1 MRRVAN
7 FLRTVLW
14 GHGQTHGPKP
24 ALPGQT
30 VSDVLRAHLAERS
43 NAPAVW
49 VAPHEYRCFGDVFE
63 IVGQIAQALRSQVQT
78 AHPRIALVTPRGSA
92 GLFGL
97 LGAIEVGTCCP
108 LDANLRGPEFAN
120 ALAALTPDVLLV
132 PESDAAALAAAR
144 AAGIASVGFRLDASQ
159 SDCTVRTW
167 PGREASEARR
177 RRVPLLLGGV
187 EAPAI
192 LMRTSGTTADPKLV
206 GLSHA
211 NVLAATVAMASVF
224 QLAPDDI
231 CLTPMPMH
239 HVHGL
244 IAGALSA
251 LAAGS
256 SIHCCESFSP
266 QAFDA
271 ALRGFSPTWMTAAPA
286 LHLAMC
292 DYYENQGA
300 RPAVTTLRRF
310 RSSSAPLAPPAV
322 RTLEDL
328 FGAPLL
334 ETYGLTETASTIC
347 SNLLPPGQRK
357 LGSVGIPINAELFI
371 LDDAEQQAPTG
382 VDGEILLRGAGVIRE
397 YLGVQPDGAFWEG
410 WLRTGDIG
418 HVDDDGYLYVVGRKK
433 EVIKRGGHSVFP
445 LEIDN
450 VLTTHPAVAEA
461 ITFSIAHDTL
471 GEDVMAAVVGKPDA
485 SIDPGGLREHLSASL
500 SSYKIPT
507 RVLVVDRIPRNA
519 IGKALRREMPK
530 QLASQLAPESRS
542 PSKPMEQVLLA
553 IWRKV
558 LRRDDVGV
566 TDNVFQFGADP
577 LRAEMA
583 SGLIDAASSVR
594 MSTKALYC
602 MPTVRE
608 QAAYCVA
615 QREQPCAST
624 ALLAV
629 RPR

>member
-1 MRRVAN
+1 MKSVVN
-7 FLRTVLW
+7 PLRSIASRQ
-14 GHGQTHGPKP
+14 GHKSEPRPASPSQTI
-24 ALPGQT
+24 
-30 VSDVLRAHLAERS
+30 SDVLRAQLAERS

-49 VAPHEYRCFGDVFE
+49 VAPQKYRTFSEAFE
-63 IVGQIAQALRSQVQT
+63 VVGQIAEALRSQVET
-78 AHPRIALVTPRGSA
+78 SHARIAFATPRGSA
-92 GLFGL
+92 GL
-97 LGAIEVGTCCP
+97 LGFLSAVEVGTCCP
-108 LDANLRGPEFAN
+108 LDAKITGREFTD
-120 ALAALTPDVLLV
+120 ALVALEPDVLLV
-132 PESDAAALAAAR
+132 AEPDPAALAAAR
-144 AAGIASVGFRLDASQ
+144 AAGIPCVGFRLDASQ
-159 SDCTVRTW
+159 GDCTVRTR
-167 PGREASEARR
+167 PGREADKRR
-177 RRVPLLLGGV
+177 TPRAPLLLGGV

-211 NVLAATVAMASVF
+211 NVIAATVAMASVF
-224 QLAPDDI
+224 HLVPDDI
-231 CLTPMPMH
+231 CLTPMPLH

-266 QAFDA
+266 HAFDA
-271 ALRGFSPTWMTAAPA
+271 ALREFSPTWLTAAPA

-292 DYYENQGA
+292 DYYENKGA
-300 RPAVTTLRRF
+300 RPGIATLRRF
-310 RSSSAPLAPPAV
+310 RSSSAPLALSSV

-328 FGAPLL
+328 FNAPLL

-357 LGSVGIPINAELFI
+357 LGSVGVPINAELLI
-371 LDDAEQQAPTG
+371 LDDAERKAPPG

-397 YLGVQPDGAFWEG
+397 YLGTQPDGAFWEG

-445 LEIDN
+445 LEIDDA
-450 VLTTHPAVAEA
+450 LSTHPSVAEA
-461 ITFSIAHDTL
+461 ITFSIPHDTL

-485 SIDPGGLREHLSASL
+485 SIDPGSLRDHLSASL

-507 RVLVVDRIPRNA
+507 RVLIVDSIPRNA
-519 IGKALRREMPK
+519 IGKALRREMA
-530 QLASQLAPESRS
+530 QRLASQLAPESRS
-542 PSKPMEQVLLA
+542 PSTPIEQVLLA

-558 LRRDDVGV
+558 LRRDDIGV
-566 TDNVFQFGADP
+566 TDNLFQFGADP

-583 SGLIDAASSVR
+583 SGLIDEAISVR
-594 MSTKALYC
+594 ISTKVLYAK
-602 MPTVRE
+602 PTVRE
-608 QAAYCVA
+608 QAAYCAA
-615 QREQPCAST
+615 QREQQ
-624 ALLAV
+624 
-629 RPR
+629 

>member
-1 MRRVAN
+1 MKSVVN
-7 FLRTVLW
+7 LLRSIASRQE
-14 GHGQTHGPKP
+14 HKSEPRPASAGQTI
-24 ALPGQT
+24 
-30 VSDVLRAHLAERS
+30 SDVLRAQLAERS

-49 VAPHEYRCFGDVFE
+49 VAPQKYRTFSEAFE
-63 IVGQIAQALRSQVQT
+63 VVGQIAQALRSQVET
-78 AHPRIALVTPRGSA
+78 SHARIAFATPRGSA
-92 GLFGL
+92 GLFGFL
-97 LGAIEVGTCCP
+97 SAVEVGTCCP
-108 LDANLRGPEFAN
+108 LDAKLTGHEFAD
-120 ALAALTPDVLLV
+120 ALVALEPDVLLV
-132 PESDAAALAAAR
+132 AEPDPAALSAAR
-144 AAGIASVGFRLDASQ
+144 AAGIACVGFRLDTSQ
-159 SDCTVRTW
+159 NDCTVRTW
-167 PGREASEARR
+167 PSRKACEGRAMRA
-177 RRVPLLLGGV
+177 PLLLRGE

-211 NVLAATVAMASVF
+211 NVIAATVAMASVF

-231 CLTPMPMH
+231 CLTPMPLH

-266 QAFDA
+266 RAFDA
-271 ALRGFSPTWMTAAPA
+271 ALRELSPTWLTAAPA

-292 DYYENQGA
+292 DYYENKGA
-300 RPAVTTLRRF
+300 RPGIATLRRF
-310 RSSSAPLAPPAV
+310 RSSSAPLALSAV

-328 FGAPLL
+328 FNAPLL

-357 LGSVGIPINAELFI
+357 LGSVGVPINAELLI
-371 LDDAEQQAPTG
+371 LDDAERKAPPG
-382 VDGEILLRGAGVIRE
+382 FDGEILLRGAGVIRE
-397 YLGVQPDGAFWEG
+397 YLGTQPDGAFWEG

-450 VLTTHPAVAEA
+450 ALSTHPSVAEA
-461 ITFSIAHDTL
+461 ITFSIPHDTL

-485 SIDPGGLREHLSASL
+485 SIDPGSLREHLSASL

-507 RVLVVDRIPRNA
+507 RVLIVDSIPRNA
-519 IGKALRREMPK
+519 IGKALRREMPQ
-530 QLASQLAPESRS
+530 QLASQLAPESRG
-542 PSKPMEQVLLA
+542 PSTPMEQVLLA
-553 IWRKV
+553 VWRKV
-558 LRRDDVGV
+558 LRRDDIGV

-583 SGLIDAASSVR
+583 SGLVDEASSVR
-594 MSTKALYC
+594 MSTKVLYAK
-602 MPTVRE
+602 PTVRE
-608 QAAYCVA
+608 QAAYCA
-615 QREQPCAST
+615 TQREQP
-624 ALLAV
+624 
-629 RPR
+629 

>member
-1 MRRVAN
+1 MRGVAN
-7 FLRTVLW
+7 FLRTVAW

-24 ALPGQT
+24 ASPGQT

-43 NAPAVW
+43 NASAVW
-49 VAPHEYRCFGDVFE
+49 VAPQKYRSFSDAFVV
-63 IVGQIAQALRSQVQT
+63 VGQIAEALRSQVEI
-78 AHPRIALVTPRGSA
+78 AHPRIAFATPRGSA
-92 GLFGL
+92 GLFGF

-108 LDANLRGPEFAN
+108 LDAKLTGPEFAS
-120 ALAALTPDVLLV
+120 ALAALTPDVLLAS
-132 PESDAAALAAAR
+132 ESDAAALAAAR
-144 AAGIASVGFRLDASQ
+144 AAGIPSVGFRLDASQ
-159 SDCTVRTW
+159 GDCTVRTW
-167 PGREASEARR
+167 PGREADKGRTLR
-177 RRVPLLLGGV
+177 TPLLLGGV

-211 NVLAATVAMASVF
+211 NVIAATVAMASVF
-224 QLAPDDI
+224 HLVPDDI
-231 CLTPMPMH
+231 CLTPMPLH

-292 DYYENQGA
+292 DYYENKGA
-300 RPAVTTLRRF
+300 RSAITTLRRF
-310 RSSSAPLAPPAV
+310 RSSSAPLAPSAV

-328 FGAPLL
+328 FSAPLL

-357 LGSVGIPINAELFI
+357 LGSVGVPINAELLI
-371 LDDAEQQAPTG
+371 LDDAERKAPPG
-382 VDGEILLRGAGVIRE
+382 VDGEILLRGDGVIRE
-397 YLGVQPDGAFWEG
+397 YLGVQPDGAFREG

-445 LEIDN
+445 LDIDN
-450 VLTTHPAVAEA
+450 ALSAHPSVAEA
-461 ITFSIAHDTL
+461 ITFSIPHDTL
-471 GEDVMAAVVGKPDA
+471 GEDVIAAVVRKPDA
-485 SIDPGGLREHLSASL
+485 SIDPGGLREHLAASL

-507 RVLVVDRIPRNA
+507 RVLVVDRIRRNA

-530 QLASQLAPESRS
+530 QLALRLAPESRG
-542 PSKPMEQVLLA
+542 PSTPMEQVLLA
-553 IWRKV
+553 IWHKV
-558 LRRDDVGV
+558 LRRDDIGV
-566 TDNVFQFGADP
+566 TDNVFEFGADP

-583 SGLIDAASSVR
+583 SWLIDEASGVR
-594 MSTKALYC
+594 MSIKVLYSK
-602 MPTVRE
+602 PTVRE
-608 QAAYCVA
+608 QAAYCPA
-615 QREQPCAST
+615 QREQP
-624 ALLAV
+624 
-629 RPR
+629 

>member
-1 MRRVAN
+1 MKSVVN
-7 FLRTVLW
+7 PLRSIASRQE
-14 GHGQTHGPKP
+14 HKSEPRPASPSQTI
-24 ALPGQT
+24 
-30 VSDVLRAHLAERS
+30 SDVLRAQLAERS

-49 VAPHEYRCFGDVFE
+49 VAPQKYRTFSEAFE
-63 IVGQIAQALRSQVQT
+63 VVGQIAQALRSQVET
-78 AHPRIALVTPRGSA
+78 AHARIAFATPRGSA
-92 GLFGL
+92 GL
-97 LGAIEVGTCCP
+97 LGFLSAVEVGTCCP
-108 LDANLRGPEFAN
+108 LDAKLTGRELTD
-120 ALAALTPDVLLV
+120 ALVALEPDVLLV
-132 PESDAAALAAAR
+132 AEPDPAALAAAR
-144 AAGIASVGFRLDASQ
+144 AAGIPCVGFRLHTSQ
-159 SDCTVRTW
+159 SDCTVSTW
-167 PGREASEARR
+167 PSQKACEGRAMRA
-177 RRVPLLLGGV
+177 PLLLRGE

-211 NVLAATVAMASVF
+211 NVIAATVAMASVF
-224 QLAPDDI
+224 QLVPDDI
-231 CLTPMPMH
+231 CLTPMPLH

-266 QAFDA
+266 HAFDA
-271 ALRGFSPTWMTAAPA
+271 ALREFSPTWLTAAPA

-292 DYYENQGA
+292 DYYETKGA
-300 RPAVTTLRRF
+300 RPGIATLRRI
-310 RSSSAPLAPPAV
+310 RSSSAPLALSSV

-328 FGAPLL
+328 FNAPLL

-357 LGSVGIPINAELFI
+357 LGSVGVPINAELLI
-371 LDDAEQQAPTG
+371 LDDAERKAPPG

-397 YLGVQPDGAFWEG
+397 YLGTQPDGAFWEG

-450 VLTTHPAVAEA
+450 ALSTHPSVAEA
-461 ITFSIAHDTL
+461 ITFSIPHDTL

-485 SIDPGGLREHLSASL
+485 SIDPGSLREHLSASL

-507 RVLVVDRIPRNA
+507 RVLIVDSIPRNA
-519 IGKALRREMPK
+519 IGKALRWEMP
-530 QLASQLAPESRS
+530 QRLASQLAPESRS
-542 PSKPMEQVLLA
+542 ASTPMEQVLLA

-558 LRRDDVGV
+558 LRRDDIGV
-566 TDNVFQFGADP
+566 TDNLFQFGADP
-577 LRAEMA
+577 LRAEMT
-583 SGLIDAASSVR
+583 SGLIDKATSVR
-594 MSTKALYC
+594 MSTKLLYSK
-602 MPTVRE
+602 PTVRE
-608 QAAYCVA
+608 QAAYGAA
-615 QREQPCAST
+615 QREQP
-624 ALLAV
+624 
-629 RPR
+629 

>member
-1 MRRVAN
+1 VAN
-7 FLRTVLW
+7 FLRTVAW

-24 ALPGQT
+24 ASPGQT

-43 NAPAVW
+43 NASAVW
-49 VAPHEYRCFGDVFE
+49 VAPQKYRSFGEVFE
-63 IVGQIAQALRSQVQT
+63 IVGQIAEALRSQVET
-78 AHPRIALVTPRGSA
+78 AHPRIAFATPRGSA
-92 GLFGL
+92 GLFGF

-108 LDANLRGPEFAN
+108 LDANLTGPEFAN
-120 ALAALTPDVLLV
+120 ALAALTPDVLLA

-144 AAGIASVGFRLDASQ
+144 ATGIPSVGFRLDASQ
-159 SDCTVRTW
+159 SDCTVSTW
-167 PGREASEARR
+167 PGREASERR
-177 RRVPLLLGGV
+177 TARVPLLLGGV

-211 NVLAATVAMASVF
+211 NVIAATVAMASVF
-224 QLAPDDI
+224 DLVPDDI
-231 CLTPMPMH
+231 CLTPMPLH

-292 DYYENQGA
+292 DYYENKGA
-300 RPAVTTLRRF
+300 RSAITTLRRF
-310 RSSSAPLAPPAV
+310 RSSSAPLAPSAV
-322 RTLEDL
+322 RTLEEL
-328 FGAPLL
+328 YGAPLL

-357 LGSVGIPINAELFI
+357 LGSVGVPINAELLI
-371 LDDAEQQAPTG
+371 LDDAEQQAPPG

-418 HVDDDGYLYVVGRKK
+418 HVDHDGYLYVVGRKK

-450 VLTTHPAVAEA
+450 ALSAHPSVAEA
-461 ITFSIAHDTL
+461 ITFSIPHDTL
-471 GEDVMAAVVGKPDA
+471 GEDVIAAVVRKPDA
-485 SIDPGGLREHLSASL
+485 SIDPGGLPEHLSASL

-530 QLASQLAPESRS
+530 QLASQLAPESRG
-542 PSKPMEQVLLA
+542 PSTPMEQVLLA
-553 IWRKV
+553 IWHKV
-558 LRRDDVGV
+558 LRRDDIGV
-566 TDNVFQFGADP
+566 TDNVFEFGADP

-583 SGLIDAASSVR
+583 SGLIDEASGVR
-594 MSTKALYC
+594 MSIKVLYSK
-602 MPTVRE
+602 PTVRE
-608 QAAYCVA
+608 QAAYCPA
-615 QREQPCAST
+615 QREQP
-624 ALLAV
+624 
-629 RPR
+629 

>member
-1 MRRVAN
+1 MRSVAN
-7 FLRTVLW
+7 FRRTVAW

-24 ALPGQT
+24 ASPGQT
-30 VSDVLRAHLAERS
+30 VGDVLRAHLAERS

-49 VAPHEYRCFGDVFE
+49 VAPQKYRTFGEVFE
-63 IVGQIAQALRSQVQT
+63 IVGQIGEALRSQMET
-78 AHPRIALVTPRGSA
+78 AHPRIAFATPRGSA
-92 GLFGL
+92 GLFGF

-108 LDANLRGPEFAN
+108 LDAKLTGSEFAD
-120 ALAALTPDVLLV
+120 ALAALTPDVLLA
-132 PESDAAALAAAR
+132 PESDVAALAAAR
-144 AAGIASVGFRLDASQ
+144 AADIPSVGFRLDASQ
-159 SDCTVRTW
+159 SDCTVSTW
-167 PGREASEARR
+167 PGREASEGRTP
-177 RRVPLLLGGV
+177 RVHLLLGGV

-211 NVLAATVAMASVF
+211 NVIAATVAMASVF
-224 QLAPDDI
+224 DLVPDDI
-231 CLTPMPMH
+231 CMTPMPLH

-292 DYYENQGA
+292 DYYENKGA
-300 RPAVTTLRRF
+300 RPTVTTLRRF
-310 RSSSAPLAPPAV
+310 RSSSAPLAPSAV

-357 LGSVGIPINAELFI
+357 LCSVGVPINAELLI
-371 LDDAEQQAPTG
+371 LDDAEQQAPPG

-397 YLGVQPDGAFWEG
+397 YLGVQPDRAFWEG

-450 VLTTHPAVAEA
+450 ALSAHPSVAEA
-461 ITFSIAHDTL
+461 ITFSIPHDTL
-471 GEDVMAAVVGKPDA
+471 GEDVIAAVVGKPDA
-485 SIDPGGLREHLSASL
+485 SIDAGGLREHLLTSL

-530 QLASQLAPESRS
+530 LLASQLAPESRS
-542 PSKPMEQVLLA
+542 PSTPMEQALLA

-583 SGLIDAASSVR
+583 SGLIDEASGVR
-594 MSTKALYC
+594 MSIKVLYSK
-602 MPTVRE
+602 PTARE
-608 QAAYCVA
+608 QAAYWAA
-615 QREQPCAST
+615 QREQ
-624 ALLAV
+624 
-629 RPR
+629 R

>member
-1 MRRVAN
+1 MKSEPRPASPS
-7 FLRTVLW
+7 RTI
-14 GHGQTHGPKP
+14 
-24 ALPGQT
+24 
-30 VSDVLRAHLAERS
+30 SEVLRAHLAERS

-49 VAPHEYRCFGDVFE
+49 VAPQKCRTFREVFDV
-63 IVGQIAQALRSQVQT
+63 VGQIAEALRSQVE
-78 AHPRIALVTPRGSA
+78 ASHPRVAFATPRGSA
-92 GLFGL
+92 GLFGF
-97 LGAIEVGTCCP
+97 LGAVEVGTCCP
-108 LDANLRGPEFAN
+108 LDAKFTGPEFA
-120 ALAALTPDVLLV
+120 AALVALDPDILLV
-132 PESDAAALAAAR
+132 AEPDPAALAAAR
-144 AAGIASVGFRLDASQ
+144 AAGIACVGFRLDTSH

-167 PGREASEARR
+167 PSPKACEGGAMCA
-177 RRVPLLLGGV
+177 PLLLKGE

-211 NVLAATVAMASVF
+211 NVIAATVAMASVF
-224 QLAPDDI
+224 HLVPGDI
-231 CLTPMPMH
+231 CLTPMPLH

-256 SIHCCESFSP
+256 SIHCCDSFSP
-266 QAFDA
+266 HAFDA
-271 ALRGFSPTWMTAAPA
+271 ALRAFSPTWLTAAPA

-292 DYYENQGA
+292 DYYESKGA
-300 RPAVTTLRRF
+300 RPEISTLRRF
-310 RSSSAPLAPPAV
+310 RSSSAPLAPSAV

-328 FGAPLL
+328 FNAPLL

-357 LGSVGIPINAELFI
+357 LGSVGVPINAELLI
-371 LDDAEQQAPTG
+371 LDDAGRKAPPG
-382 VDGEILLRGAGVIRE
+382 ADGEILLRGAGVISE
-397 YLGVQPDGAFWEG
+397 YLGTQTDGAFWEG

-450 VLTTHPAVAEA
+450 ALSTHPSVAEA
-461 ITFSIAHDTL
+461 ITFSIPHDTL

-485 SIDPGGLREHLSASL
+485 SIDPDSLREHLSASL

-519 IGKALRREMPK
+519 IGKALRREMPQ
-530 QLASQLAPESRS
+530 QLASQLAPEARG
-542 PSKPMEQVLLA
+542 PSTPLEQVLLA

-558 LRRDDVGV
+558 LRRDDIGV
-566 TDNVFQFGADP
+566 TDNLFQFGADP

-583 SGLIDAASSVR
+583 SGLIDNATSVR
-594 MSTKALYC
+594 MTTKVLYSK
-602 MPTVRE
+602 PTVRE
-608 QAAYCVA
+608 QAAYCA
-615 QREQPCAST
+615 A
-624 ALLAV
+624 
-629 RPR
+629 

>member
-1 MRRVAN
+1 MKSVVDL
-7 FLRTVLW
+7 LRSIASRQGRKSEPRPASLS
-14 GHGQTHGPKP
+14 QTI
-24 ALPGQT
+24 
-30 VSDVLRAHLAERS
+30 SDVLRAQLAERS

-49 VAPHEYRCFGDVFE
+49 VAPQKYRSFSEAFE
-63 IVGQIAQALRSQVQT
+63 VVGQIAQALRSQVET
-78 AHPRIALVTPRGSA
+78 SHARIAFATPRGSA
-92 GLFGL
+92 GLFGFL
-97 LGAIEVGTCCP
+97 SAVEVGTCCP
-108 LDANLRGPEFAN
+108 LDAKLTGREFTD
-120 ALAALTPDVLLV
+120 ALAALEPDVLLV
-132 PESDAAALAAAR
+132 AEPDPAALTAAR
-144 AAGIASVGFRLDASQ
+144 AAGIPCVGFRLDASQ
-159 SDCTVRTW
+159 GDCTVRTW
-167 PGREASEARR
+167 PGREADKGRTLR
-177 RRVPLLLGGV
+177 TPLLLGGV

-211 NVLAATVAMASVF
+211 NVIAATIAMASVF
-224 QLAPDDI
+224 HLVPDDI
-231 CLTPMPMH
+231 CLTPMPLH

-266 QAFDA
+266 QVFDA
-271 ALRGFSPTWMTAAPA
+271 ALRGFSPTWLTAAPA

-292 DYYENQGA
+292 DYYENKGA
-300 RPAVTTLRRF
+300 RPGITTLRRF
-310 RSSSAPLAPPAV
+310 RSSSAPLAPSSV
-322 RTLEDL
+322 RALEDL

-357 LGSVGIPINAELFI
+357 LGSVGVPVNAELLI
-371 LDDAEQQAPTG
+371 LDDAERQAPPG

-397 YLGVQPDGAFWEG
+397 YLGAQPDGAFWEG

-418 HVDDDGYLYVVGRKK
+418 RVDDDGYLYVVGRKK

-450 VLTTHPAVAEA
+450 VLSTHPSVAEA
-461 ITFSIAHDTL
+461 ITFSIPHDTL

-485 SIDPGGLREHLSASL
+485 SIDPTSLREQLSTSL

-507 RVLVVDRIPRNA
+507 RVIVVDSIPRNA
-519 IGKALRREMPK
+519 IGKALRREMAQQVAP
-530 QLASQLAPESRS
+530 QLAPESRS
-542 PSKPMEQVLLA
+542 PSTPTEEALLS
-553 IWRKV
+553 IWHKV
-558 LRRDDVGV
+558 LRRNDIGV

-577 LRAEMA
+577 LRAGLA
-583 SGLIDAASSVR
+583 SGFIDEASGVQ
-594 MSTKALYC
+594 MSTKVLYAR
-602 MPTVRE
+602 PTVRE

-615 QREQPCAST
+615 QREQQ
-624 ALLAV
+624 
-629 RPR
+629 

>member
-1 MRRVAN
+1 
-7 FLRTVLW
+7 
-14 GHGQTHGPKP
+14 
-24 ALPGQT
+24 
-30 VSDVLRAHLAERS
+30 
-43 NAPAVW
+43 
-49 VAPHEYRCFGDVFE
+49 
-63 IVGQIAQALRSQVQT
+63 
-78 AHPRIALVTPRGSA
+78 
-92 GLFGL
+92 
-97 LGAIEVGTCCP
+97 
-108 LDANLRGPEFAN
+108 
-120 ALAALTPDVLLV
+120 
-132 PESDAAALAAAR
+132 
-144 AAGIASVGFRLDASQ
+144 
-159 SDCTVRTW
+159 
-167 PGREASEARR
+167 
-177 RRVPLLLGGV
+177 
-187 EAPAI
+187 
-192 LMRTSGTTADPKLV
+192 
-206 GLSHA
+206 
-211 NVLAATVAMASVF
+211 
-224 QLAPDDI
+224 
-231 CLTPMPMH
+231 MH

-292 DYYENQGA
+292 DFYENKGA

-310 RSSSAPLAPPAV
+310 RSSSAPLGPSAV

-328 FGAPLL
+328 FNAPLL

-347 SNLLPPGQRK
+347 SNRLPPGQRK
-357 LGSVGIPINAELFI
+357 LGSVGVPINAELFI

-397 YLGVQPDGAFWEG
+397 YLGVQPEGAFWEG

-433 EVIKRGGHSVFP
+433 GVIKRGGHSVFP

-450 VLTTHPAVAEA
+450 ALTTHPAVAEA
-461 ITFSIAHDTL
+461 ITFSIPHDTL

-507 RVLVVDRIPRNA
+507 RVLVVNRIPRNA
-519 IGKALRREMPK
+519 IGKPLRREMSK

-542 PSKPMEQVLLA
+542 PSTPMEQALLA
-553 IWRKV
+553 VWRKV
-558 LRRDDVGV
+558 LRRVDVGV

-583 SGLIDAASSVR
+583 SGLIDEASSVS
-594 MSTKALYC
+594 MSTKVLYS

-608 QAAYCVA
+608 QAAYCAA
-615 QREQPCAST
+615 QQEQP
-624 ALLAV
+624 
-629 RPR
+629 